1 MTASGVGVRSSE
13 VTSGPGFCVAAG
25 PLPPDPNGDGKPG
38 PQMDTADTANAMVM
52 MAATKLAIRSMGV
65 KFTTPPN

>member
-1 MTASGVGVRSSE
+1 
-13 VTSGPGFCVAAG
+13 
-25 PLPPDPNGDGKPG
+25 
-38 PQMDTADTANAMVM
+38 MDTADTANAMVM